1 MDNVIDR
8 AQIIRWLQNAA
19 TMIINH
25 REELTALDAAIGDAD
40 HGANLARGF
49 GQVAARLP
57 EWADA
62 DIASLLKSTGMTLM
76 STVGGASGML
86 YGNFFLRAAEV
97 TVDQQVLS
105 ADEVVKMLAAGRD
118 GIVQRGRAAPGDKT
132 MVDVWTPAVTAAQA
146 TRAAGGDLQT
156 VVQAAVTAAEKG
168 VRDTV
173 PLQARRGR
181 ASYLGERSIGHIDPG
196 AASSHLILQALARS
210 IEDLD

>member
-1 MDNVIDR
+1 MDNVIDC
-8 AQIIRWLQNAA
+8 AQIIQWLQNAA
-19 TMIINH
+19 TMIANH

-49 GQVAARLP
+49 GQVSARTS

-62 DIASLLKSTGMTLM
+62 DIGAVLKATGMTLM

-86 YGNFFLRAAEV
+86 YGNFFLRAGEV
-97 TVDQQVLS
+97 TSEKQAL
-105 ADEVVKMLAAGRD
+105 AAGEVVQMLAAGRD

-132 MVDVWTPAVTAAQA
+132 MVDVWTPAVTSAQ
-146 TRAAGGDLQT
+146 TVLEDGGDLHA
-156 VVQAAVTAAEKG
+156 VVLAALSAAERG

-196 AASSHLILQALARS
+196 AASSHLILQALART
-210 IEDLD
+210 IEDAE

>member
-62 DIASLLKSTGMTLM
+62 DIGSLLKSTGMTLM

-97 TVDQQVLS
+97 AEDKQALS
-105 ADEVVKMLAAGRD
+105 TDEVVKMLAAGRD

-156 VVQAAVTAAEKG
+156 VVLAAVIAAEKG